1 MSTVASNETLPI
13 LDLPGECTRGLGALR
28 VKTGEKRSSLPL
40 AAVEISGRVAD
51 RVAQIELK
59 QTFHNPYTDHLE
71 AVYIFPLPG
80 GSAVSDFEMR
90 VGQRVIKGVVQERA
104 QARQQYQQALN
115 EGKRAALLEQER
127 DDVFTVQLGNLPP
140 GEEIT
145 VMLSYSERLPYFD
158 NGTTELRL
166 PLVVAPRYIAG
177 NPQLDRPEVGDGIEL
192 DTDIVGDASR
202 ISPPRLVK
210 GFDPKVALGIS
221 VALEMDDD
229 SSIED
234 LSCSQHATRTN
245 LAQDTIKVSLSRD
258 DEPLNRDFVLRWRI
272 ATEKLRTSF
281 SYFKDPTDQKCYG
294 MVSILPPRKQAVAVT
309 ARDVIFVV
317 DRSGS
322 MGGVKMSSAARACSL
337 LLATLGPQDR
347 FAVQCFDNSTEYMPV
362 PGSAAER
369 FLFADERGLDLGNKY
384 LRSITARG
392 GTELYHALREAI
404 SCLKQRSNASGRM
417 PVIVLLTDGQ
427 VGDEARI
434 LKEIQTQ
441 LDDSRVFTVG
451 IDTAVNE
458 GFLKRLAALGGGT
471 ATFVSP
477 GAQLESALKHVGREI
492 GVPLVTDISIK
503 DVSAGIEGETCT
515 PSHIADLFVGRA
527 TGAFFCFKKSDKNTK
542 ILIEGKNSDGT
553 AFHLEVKGKHIALPA
568 IGHMWAKTRI
578 ADLEDLYRVE
588 PQNQPR
594 LKQQIIDIAV
604 AHSILTK
611 FTAFVVVDESEI
623 VNKDNT
629 RRKVVQPVEQPH
641 LWEEAGDS
649 LPQRASSSL
658 MGQLVRQRCAAP
670 ADQAWGAPSLQRE
683 SWDCASA
690 PAQSQASWSS
700 PPAAPAPQPPAAPPP
715 PGGFCQMVSKAASI
729 FGAPKQ
735 PAGGAANGQQAAAI
749 SLQLRADFEAFA
761 RAFVELIDALR
772 KRQAISL
779 DSFESARRTLL
790 NSLAQSN
797 VAHNLVLLQRFLR
810 SEAVTIV
817 AVGRANGA
825 NVSDIDV
832 FCNSMLA
839 ALEKVKIEI
848 DAPAPHGSN
857 FWDGSI

>member
-1 MSTVASNETLPI
+1 
-13 LDLPGECTRGLGALR
+13 
-28 VKTGEKRSSLPL
+28 
-40 AAVEISGRVAD
+40 
-51 RVAQIELK
+51 
-59 QTFHNPYTDHLE
+59 
-71 AVYIFPLPG
+71 
-80 GSAVSDFEMR
+80 
-90 VGQRVIKGVVQERA
+90 
-104 QARQQYQQALN
+104 
-115 EGKRAALLEQER
+115 
-127 DDVFTVQLGNLPP
+127 
-140 GEEIT
+140 
-145 VMLSYSERLPYFD
+145 
-158 NGTTELRL
+158 
-166 PLVVAPRYIAG
+166 
-177 NPQLDRPEVGDGIEL
+177 
-192 DTDIVGDASR
+192 
-202 ISPPRLVK
+202 
-210 GFDPKVALGIS
+210 
-221 VALEMDDD
+221 
-229 SSIED
+229 
-234 LSCSQHATRTN
+234 
-245 LAQDTIKVSLSRD
+245 
-258 DEPLNRDFVLRWRI
+258 
-272 ATEKLRTSF
+272 
-281 SYFKDPTDQKCYG
+281 
-294 MVSILPPRKQAVAVT
+294 
-309 ARDVIFVV
+309 
-317 DRSGS
+317 
-322 MGGVKMSSAARACSL
+322 
-337 LLATLGPQDR
+337 
-347 FAVQCFDNSTEYMPV
+347 
-362 PGSAAER
+362 
-369 FLFADERGLDLGNKY
+369 
-384 LRSITARG
+384 
-392 GTELYHALREAI
+392 
-404 SCLKQRSNASGRM
+404 
-417 PVIVLLTDGQ
+417 
-427 VGDEARI
+427 
-434 LKEIQTQ
+434 
-441 LDDSRVFTVG
+441 
-451 IDTAVNE
+451 
-458 GFLKRLAALGGGT
+458 
-471 ATFVSP
+471 
-477 GAQLESALKHVGREI
+477 
-492 GVPLVTDISIK
+492 
-503 DVSAGIEGETCT
+503 
-515 PSHIADLFVGRA
+515 
-527 TGAFFCFKKSDKNTK
+527 
-542 ILIEGKNSDGT
+542 
-553 AFHLEVKGKHIALPA
+553 
-568 IGHMWAKTRI
+568 MWAKTRI